1 VSCFLRELEIYSG
14 MDSIVIADN
23 AAQTR
28 AAARAVIIHM
38 RSNFHKRGA
47 IANLRREL
55 ARQKMQDTAVRD
67 CFPTAIMDKV
77 KKYIRFAMKL
87 KTAGK
92 IDKFQII
99 NRRGQPVLQTGKRNG
114 NYADYDG
121 DVEDQDQVEPEK
133 EKEEGAWTT
142 VGKKGKKSGSTAAT
156 VQQHTDGAQA
166 LAEPA
171 VVQPS
176 RWAQQ
181 TEEDF
186 PELGAI
192 RKVSN
197 RPSAPDRQRQQQSID
212 NSAQPQRKTSASTAG
227 THRRE
232 QQQQDDGRKPRSNH
246 SSRGNSR
253 HSSRQTSRDRDSAR
267 SDGRRRNS
275 DSKGSRTA
283 SPLPFRSYFKGHV
296 YNTDERPR
304 HAVNDQDNGDN
315 SDRFSHAQ
323 HHRKR

>member
-1 VSCFLRELEIYSG
+1 
-14 MDSIVIADN
+14 
-23 AAQTR
+23 
-28 AAARAVIIHM
+28 
-38 RSNFHKRGA
+38 
-47 IANLRREL
+47 
-55 ARQKMQDTAVRD
+55 
-67 CFPTAIMDKV
+67 MDKV
-77 KKYIRFAMKL
+77 KKYIQFAMKL

-92 IDKFQII
+92 IDKFQIV

-114 NYADYDG
+114 NYVDYDG

-133 EKEEGAWTT
+133 EKEEGPWTT
-142 VGKKGKKSGSTAAT
+142 VGKKGKKSDSTAAAA
-156 VQQHTDGAQA
+156 QQHTDGAQA
-166 LAEPA
+166 MAGPA
-171 VVQPS
+171 VGQPS

-192 RKVSN
+192 RKVSSKS
-197 RPSAPDRQRQQQSID
+197 SAPDRQRQRQPID
-212 NSAQPQRKTSASTAG
+212 NSAQPQKKTSTPTAG

-232 QQQQDDGRKPRSNH
+232 QQQDDGRKPRSNH
-246 SSRGNSR
+246 SSTGNSR
-253 HSSRQTSRDRDSAR
+253 HSSRQTSRDRDPAHSN
-267 SDGRRRNS
+267 GRRRNS

-296 YNTDERPR
+296 YNSDERPR

-315 SDRFSHAQ
+315 SDRLSHTQ